1 MKTKDKFAIEFAL
14 WINDNLYENYFN
26 KKKSWV
32 SLFDLDNYNE
42 KEVPRYTI
50 KELLKIFKDET
61 NRTRQK
67 RNQIF
72 S

>member
-32 SLFDLDNYNE
+32 SLFDLDKYNE

-67 RNQIF
+67 RN
-72 S
+72 

>member
-67 RNQIF
+67 RN
-72 S
+72 